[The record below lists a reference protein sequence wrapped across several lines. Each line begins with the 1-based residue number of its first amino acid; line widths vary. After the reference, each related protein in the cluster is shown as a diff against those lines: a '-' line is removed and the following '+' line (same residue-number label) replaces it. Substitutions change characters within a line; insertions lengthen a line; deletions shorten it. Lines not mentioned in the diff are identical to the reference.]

1 MLGSTPAFVLVKAE
15 SCVVIAG
22 ALVLSIFGMQNE
34 NLQSTLLLFGLI
46 HNKGAST
53 AAASAPTGPRAR
65 L

>member
-1 MLGSTPAFVLVKAE
+1 
-15 SCVVIAG
+15 
-22 ALVLSIFGMQNE
+22 MQNE